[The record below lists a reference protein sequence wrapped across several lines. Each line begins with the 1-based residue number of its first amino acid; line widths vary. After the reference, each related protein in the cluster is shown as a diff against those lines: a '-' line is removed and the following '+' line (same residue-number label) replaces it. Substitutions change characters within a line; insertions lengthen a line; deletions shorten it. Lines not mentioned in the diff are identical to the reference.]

1 MPEARALKLDGGQ
14 TSFAETNQLFSIML
28 LIAALLAQTFASG
41 RLAFTPAVWLAPFF
55 LLVFLDHLPRWRSLV
70 LVFCVILVAFLLQ
83 WRGYIP
89 APLPIYIAV
98 AFGYA
103 FALTLPYV
111 AHLFSLSV
119 RGRLDGSAVLAFPA
133 AMVVVEWL
141 TRSFSP
147 YGSWGAIGYALPRS
161 EPLLQLGSVFGLAA
175 PAIAVCGFAAIAAL
189 VLRGG
194 LSITQNRR
202 MLGAFAVIALVAW
215 SWGAWRA
222 RTALPTQT
230 SVAVSTVFVPIS
242 DKSIIFGEVDW
253 AGQVGKPISN
263 TDQVFLDLYLLNKIV
278 PEPLEAEVR
287 AWFVAKQDALFAA
300 SEREAALG
308 SKLIVWSE
316 GNGVVLFDQ
325 EGAFIQRGQ
334 TFAKDHGVVL
344 VMTLNTKRIGERLS
358 ENKALII
365 DADGAL
371 RTSFLKARPVPGS
384 ENSVAGTGIIE
395 VVSTAVG
402 RIAGVICFDADH
414 PEFMRQAAK
423 LGAELLVVPSYDWV
437 DISPYHTEMAAWRAS
452 ELGIPMVRSASSGQS
467 AVFDAK
473 GRLIA
478 SSNSFG
484 SDAPAMRSRVPI
496 GRIETLFSKYG
507 DAGIGGLALLLLVFL
522 FMRRQQSSV
531 STSAS

>member
-1 MPEARALKLDGGQ
+1 MAGHKRMPEARAFKSDGEL
-14 TSFAETNQLFSIML
+14 TSFAGANKLFGIL
-28 LIAALLAQTFASG
+28 LLAAALLAQTFASG
-41 RLAFTPAVWLAPFF
+41 RLAVTPAVWLAPF
-55 LLVFLDHLPRWRSLV
+55 LLLALLDRLPRWRGLA
-70 LVFCVILVAFLLQ
+70 LVFSVILVAFLLQ

-103 FALTLPYV
+103 FALTLPY
-111 AHLFSLSV
+111 ATHLLSMSM
-119 RGRLDGSAVLAFPA
+119 RGRTDGLVVLAFPA
-133 AMVVVEWL
+133 ATVVVEWL

-161 EPLLQLGSVFGLAA
+161 ETLLQLGSVFGLAA
-175 PAIAVCGFAAIAAL
+175 PAIAVCSLASVGAL
-189 VLRGG
+189 ILRGG
-194 LSITQNRR
+194 FSLARNQR

-215 SWGAWRA
+215 GWGAWRA
-222 RTALPTQT
+222 RSSLPAQT
-230 SVAVSTVFVPIS
+230 SVAFSTVFVPIS

-253 AGQVGKPISN
+253 AGQVGKPISG

-287 AWFVAKQDALFAA
+287 AWFVTKQDALFAA

-325 EGAFIQRGQ
+325 EGGFIQRGQ
-334 TFAKDHGVVL
+334 SFAKDHGVVL

-414 PEFMRQAAK
+414 PEFMRQAAR

-437 DISPYHTEMAAWRAS
+437 DITPYHTEMAAWRAT
-452 ELGIPMVRSASSGQS
+452 ELGIPIVRSASSGQS

-484 SDAPAMRSRVPI
+484 PASPAMRSRVSI
-496 GRIETLFSKYG
+496 GRIATLFGTFG
-507 DAGIGGLALLLLVFL
+507 DGGIGGLALLILAFSFL
-522 FMRRQQSSV
+522 RRR
-531 STSAS
+531 